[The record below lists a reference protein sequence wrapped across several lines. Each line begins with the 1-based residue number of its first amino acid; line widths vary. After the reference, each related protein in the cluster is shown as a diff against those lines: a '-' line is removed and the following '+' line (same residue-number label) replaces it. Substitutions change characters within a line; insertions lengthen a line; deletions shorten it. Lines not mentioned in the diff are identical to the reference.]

1 MSKNFCIYCG
11 ASLVEGSDFC
21 NSCGKK
27 VAKFEQ
33 KETEVVTKSAD
44 FIQADKPK
52 EYVDDS
58 DYYHRRR
65 RRRHRVIPL
74 VFGII
79 ALLTIPFIIMTLIGI
94 SNVEL
99 LGTIPFEVES
109 TDVVFVDLIIDNS
122 VGSIDIIYDDTMTG
136 LFESTL
142 SVYGNKDS
150 SISAANIFSMVNE
163 TDKLIIE
170 FISGPF
176 YGWGF
181 FWRDDQFKYDI
192 DIKINPIAQVNFDI
206 KASTGSISA
215 SFNGIN
221 DVYLSQFSLQSNT
234 GSIFVDSD
242 AAENITLSD
251 VFIETDTGRVDFDFD
266 EALNT
271 KIDDLYIDSDTGR
284 VTVQLGTNTTLT
296 DAEIN
301 ISTSTGAVYLS
312 FSDIIFTGDT
322 YWNVETS
329 TGSVKMTINQ
339 NNILPLMF
347 TANFDLKTSTG
358 DVVVDFIFNEDI
370 GYKFTADTSTG
381 DIELPGPGESYISP
395 DYLLKDNKFS
405 FILDTSIGD
414 ISAID
419 QS

>member
-1 MSKNFCIYCG
+1 MSKNFCIHCG

-27 VAKFEQ
+27 IEKFEQ
-33 KETEVVTKSAD
+33 KETEIVAKSAD
-44 FIQADKPK
+44 YAQSDIPK
-52 EYVDDS
+52 EYVGDS

-65 RRRHRVIPL
+65 RRRRRVIPL

-79 ALLTIPFIIMTLIGI
+79 ALLTIPFIIMTLVGI

-109 TDVVFVDLIIDNS
+109 TDGVNVDLIIDNS
-122 VGSIDIIYDDTMTG
+122 VGSIDIIYDDTMTS

-142 SVYGNKDS
+142 SVYGNKDT
-150 SISAANIFSMVNE
+150 SISAASIFSMVNG

-170 FISGPF
+170 FVSGPF

-215 SFNGIN
+215 SFDGIN
-221 DVYLSQFSLQSNT
+221 DVFLSQFSLQSNT
-234 GSIFVDSD
+234 GSISVDSD
-242 AAENITLSD
+242 DAENITLSD
-251 VFIETDTGRVDFDFD
+251 VFIETDTGIVDFDFD
-266 EALNT
+266 KALNT

-284 VTVQLGTNTTLT
+284 VTVQLGTNTTIT

-301 ISTSTGAVYLS
+301 ISTNTGSVYVS
-312 FSDIIFTGDT
+312 FEDIFFTGDT
-322 YWNVETS
+322 LWNVETG
-329 TGSVKMTINQ
+329 TGSVKMTI
-339 NNILPLMF
+339 
-347 TANFDLKTSTG
+347 TKTIYSH
-358 DVVVDFIFNEDI
+358 
-370 GYKFTADTSTG
+370 KCS
-381 DIELPGPGESYISP
+381 PQIS
-395 DYLLKDNKFS
+395 
-405 FILDTSIGD
+405 I
-414 ISAID
+414 
-419 QS
+419 

>member
-27 VAKFEQ
+27 IEKFEQ
-33 KETEVVTKSAD
+33 KETEVTESTDLVQSD
-44 FIQADKPK
+44 SPK
-52 EYVDDS
+52 EFVGDS
-58 DYYHRRR
+58 GDYHRRR
-65 RRRHRVIPL
+65 RRKHRVIPL

-79 ALLTIPFIIMTLIGI
+79 ALLTIPFIIMTLVGI

-99 LGTIPFEVES
+99 LGSIPFEVES
-109 TDVVFVDLIIDNS
+109 TDVIIVDLIIDNS

-142 SVYGNKDS
+142 SVYGNKDAL
-150 SISAANIFSMVNE
+150 ISAASIFSMVNE

-170 FISGPF
+170 FVSGPF

-215 SFNGIN
+215 SFDGIN
-221 DVYLSQFSLQSNT
+221 DVFLSQFSLQSNT
-234 GSIFVDSD
+234 GSILVDSD
-242 AAENITLSD
+242 GAENITLSD
-251 VFIETDTGRVDFDFD
+251 VFIETDTGIVDFDFD
-266 EALNT
+266 ESLNT

-301 ISTSTGAVYLS
+301 ISTSTGSVSVS
-312 FSDIIFTGDT
+312 FNDIIFTGDT
-322 YWNVETS
+322 NWNVATS

-339 NNILPLMF
+339 NNILPLVF
-347 TANFDLKTSTG
+347 TANFDLRTSTG
-358 DVVVDFIFNEDI
+358 DVVVDFIFNADI
-370 GYKFTADTSTG
+370 GYKFIADTSTG
-381 DIELPGPGESYISP
+381 DIELPSSGESYTSP
-395 DYLLKDNKFS
+395 DYFLKDNKFS
-405 FILDTSIGD
+405 FILDSSTGD
-414 ISAID
+414 IIALD

>member
-27 VAKFEQ
+27 IEKFEQ
-33 KETEVVTKSAD
+33 KETEVTESTD
-44 FIQADKPK
+44 FVQSDSPK
-52 EYVDDS
+52 EFVGDS
-58 DYYHRRR
+58 GDYHRRR
-65 RRRHRVIPL
+65 RRKHRVIPL

-79 ALLTIPFIIMTLIGI
+79 ALLTIPFIIMTLVGI

-99 LGTIPFEVES
+99 LGSIPFEVES
-109 TDVVFVDLIIDNS
+109 TDVIIVDLIIDNS

-142 SVYGNKDS
+142 SVYGNKDAL
-150 SISAANIFSMVNE
+150 ISAASIFSMVNE

-170 FISGPF
+170 FVSGPF

-215 SFNGIN
+215 SFDGIN
-221 DVYLSQFSLQSNT
+221 DVFLSQFSLQSNT
-234 GSIFVDSD
+234 GSILVDSD
-242 AAENITLSD
+242 GAENITLSD
-251 VFIETDTGRVDFDFD
+251 VFIETDTGIVDFDFD
-266 EALNT
+266 ESLNT

-301 ISTSTGAVYLS
+301 ISTSTGSVSVS
-312 FSDIIFTGDT
+312 FNDIIFTGDT
-322 YWNVETS
+322 NWNVATS

-339 NNILPLMF
+339 NNILPLVF
-347 TANFDLKTSTG
+347 TANFDLRTSTG

-370 GYKFTADTSTG
+370 GYKFIADTSTG
-381 DIELPGPGESYISP
+381 DIELPGSGESYTSP
-395 DYLLKDNKFS
+395 DYFLKDNKFS
-405 FILDTSIGD
+405 FILDSSTGD
-414 ISAID
+414 IIALD